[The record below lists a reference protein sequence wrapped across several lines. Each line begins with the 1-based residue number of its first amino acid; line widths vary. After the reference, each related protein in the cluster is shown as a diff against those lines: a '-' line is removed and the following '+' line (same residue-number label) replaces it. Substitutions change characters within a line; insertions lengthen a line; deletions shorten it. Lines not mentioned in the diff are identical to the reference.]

1 MKACHGVFTPLARPA
16 NEIKL
21 DDEPLREAR
30 RFIARCDEISAKVSG
45 NRHGI
50 EKLKKRPVNHKQSNH
65 MNQYKNPNW
74 WNQEHDTAWE
84 RTKAAFKRDWDQT
97 KHDVGGHEP
106 DTDQKI
112 GNTTR
117 QASGKEAIPPRGV
130 PTYEEVEPAYRYGFG
145 ARSKYEDEHL
155 EWDDELEAQLKGEWE
170 GIAPARKQTWMQ
182 DRAAIRRGWDY
193 EEEDVVETA
202 DR

>member
-1 MKACHGVFTPLARPA
+1 MNPCTKHEGSFQGAMMF
-16 NEIKL
+16 
-21 DDEPLREAR
+21 
-30 RFIARCDEISAKVSG
+30 SG
-45 NRHGI
+45 MFQGNCHGI
-50 EKLKKRPVNHKQSNH
+50 EKLKKKRPVNHKQSNN

-74 WNQEHDTAWE
+74 WNQENDSAWE

-97 KHDVGGHEP
+97 KHDVGGHQP

-145 ARSKYEDEHL
+145 ARSKYGAQYP
-155 EWDDELEAQLKGEWE
+155 EWDDELETQLKGEWE
-170 GIAPARKQTWMQ
+170 EIAPARKLTWMQ

-193 EEEDVVETA
+193 EEVDVVETA

>member
-1 MKACHGVFTPLARPA
+1 MALK
-16 NEIKL
+16 KL
-21 DDEPLREAR
+21 R
-30 RFIARCDEISAKVSG
+30 
-45 NRHGI
+45 
-50 EKLKKRPVNHKQSNH
+50 KKRPVKHEINNI

-74 WNQEHDTAWE
+74 WNQKNDSAWE

-97 KHDVGGHEP
+97 KHDVGGHAP

-145 ARSKYEDEHL
+145 ARSIYGAEYP
-155 EWDDELEAQLKGEWE
+155 EWDDELETQLKGEWE
-170 GIAPARKQTWMQ
+170 EIAPARRQTWMQ
-182 DRAAIRRGWDY
+182 DRANIRRGWDY

-202 DR
+202 DK

>member
-1 MKACHGVFTPLARPA
+1 
-16 NEIKL
+16 
-21 DDEPLREAR
+21 
-30 RFIARCDEISAKVSG
+30 
-45 NRHGI
+45 
-50 EKLKKRPVNHKQSNH
+50 

-74 WNQEHDTAWE
+74 WNQENDSAWE

-117 QASGKEAIPPRGV
+117 QASGKEVIPPRRV

-145 ARSKYEDEHL
+145 ARSKYGTKYP
-155 EWDDELEAQLKGEWE
+155 EWDDELETQLKGEWE
-170 GIAPARKQTWMQ
+170 EIVPARRQTWMQ
-182 DRAAIRRGWDY
+182 DRAIIRRGWEY

-202 DR
+202 DK